1 MIYDCFVKYLRSAWK
16 KVCLKMVSKYCSS
29 SKVSLLDVT
38 VILIADFVANF
49 DLESTFKELQ
59 WFGHYLKAS

>member
-1 MIYDCFVKYLRSAWK
+1 
-16 KVCLKMVSKYCSS
+16 MVSKYCSS